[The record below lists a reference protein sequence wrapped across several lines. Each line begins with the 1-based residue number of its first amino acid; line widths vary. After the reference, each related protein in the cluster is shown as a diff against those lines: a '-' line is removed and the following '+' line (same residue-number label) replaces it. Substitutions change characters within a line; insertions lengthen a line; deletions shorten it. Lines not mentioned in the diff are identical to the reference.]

1 MTRFIR
7 SLLAALLSGLAFSAS
22 AGAQV
27 PAGAPCAN
35 PAQVTEHLHQLY
47 GERRVGHG
55 LAANGLVIELFAG
68 PSGSFTLFATTPRGM
83 SCLIISGDSW
93 EPAPQPEHHAAR

>member
-7 SLLAALLSGLAFSAS
+7 SLSAILLAGLALSAS

-27 PAGAPCAN
+27 PPQAPCAN
-35 PAQVTEHLHQLY
+35 RTQVTEHLHQLY

-68 PSGSFTLFATTPRGM
+68 PSGTFTLFATTPKGS
-83 SCLIISGDSW
+83 SCLIVSGDAW
-93 EPAPQPEHHAAR
+93 EPAPRPEHHAAR